1 MEKKTKAALAL
12 RLQLFLCDM
21 GQPSRQ
27 GCFSSWE
34 SFHPLSLN
42 PVRTQIQ
49 GELTKAWSKAG
60 QPPPPCLLVFLSMSI
75 LVGVSGEWWGGA
87 EQGFRGGGGESDVP
101 NKETHMVWH

>member
-1 MEKKTKAALAL
+1 MERKTKAELTL
-12 RLQLFLCDM
+12 RLQFFLCDL

-49 GELTKAWSKAG
+49 WELTKAWSQAG
-60 QPPPPCLLVFLSMSI
+60 QPPLHVCWCFKHTGGCDWAV
-75 LVGVSGEWWGGA
+75 VGRS
-87 EQGFRGGGGESDVP
+87 
-101 NKETHMVWH
+101 